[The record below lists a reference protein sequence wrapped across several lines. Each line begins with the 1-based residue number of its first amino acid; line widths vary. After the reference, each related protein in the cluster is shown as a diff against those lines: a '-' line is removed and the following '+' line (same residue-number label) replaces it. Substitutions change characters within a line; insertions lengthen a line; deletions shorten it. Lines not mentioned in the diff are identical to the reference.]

1 MSPGLARSSSSY
13 LQRAD
18 SRHRPADLRVMS
30 GHRPAWPQGFVT
42 SDMKNI
48 TLTSAGRN
56 LINFHLPKKTK
67 KPA

>member
-1 MSPGLARSSSSY
+1 
-13 LQRAD
+13 
-18 SRHRPADLRVMS
+18 MS